1 MPIDDQRG
9 WALLRRLD
17 DPAHLEFPPGYDE
30 AATRAR
36 FHRLVA
42 RLNEKFGCTCGVDRV
57 VQDASYHGTITI
69 PPAATACGQHVTVT
83 ISNFGGLAAVTSGV
97 PGAPTGGAGNEPFR
111 TVDRPRVEGELEAL
125 DYVSISENLLWTRY
139 DRDDGSASFAPP
151 RYFATWWIRF
161 FDYL

>member
-1 MPIDDQRG
+1 LPIDDQRG

-17 DPAHLEFPPGYDE
+17 DRVHPEFPPGYDE

-42 RLNEKFGCTCGVDRV
+42 RLNEKGCTCGVDRI
-57 VQDASYHGTITI
+57 VQDASHYGTITI
-69 PPAATACGQHVTVT
+69 SPAATACGQRVTVT
-83 ISNFGGLAAVTSGV
+83 I
-97 PGAPTGGAGNEPFR
+97 
-111 TVDRPRVEGELEAL
+111 
-125 DYVSISENLLWTRY
+125 
-139 DRDDGSASFAPP
+139 SFAPP